1 MRKDRGKDQDKVLTL
16 RRSGSVVVGARLI
29 RAQCGYHGERLL
41 TYDVTV
47 SGREIDCPR
56 GWLLDN
62 NDIPRYF
69 EETYGDVREFK
80 SCEAVASRAV
90 DDFITIMTESY
101 KARPVYVRV
110 AVSGIKDS
118 EISCEWHSRRH
129 GV

>member
-1 MRKDRGKDQDKVLTL
+1 MRLKGKDQDKTLTL
-16 RRSGSVVVGARLI
+16 RRTGSVVVGAKLY

-47 SGREIDCPR
+47 KGREIDCPR

-69 EETYGDVREFK
+69 EETYGNVREFK
-80 SCEAVASRAV
+80 SCEEVASRAV
-90 DDFITIMTESY
+90 DAFMKIAASY
-101 KARPVYVRV
+101 KATPTYIRV
-110 AVSGIKDS
+110 GVSGIKDS
-118 EISCEWHSRRH
+118 EIACEWTSRRH

>member
-1 MRKDRGKDQDKVLTL
+1 MRKDRGKDQDKTLTL

-29 RAQCGYHGERLL
+29 RSQCGYHGERLL

-69 EETYGDVREFK
+69 EETYSEVREFK

-90 DDFITIMTESY
+90 DDFIALTAVY
-101 KARPVYVRV
+101 KARPTYNRV

-118 EISCEWHSRRH
+118 EISCEWVSRRH